1 MTPVI
6 FANEPKVLQQL
17 DFGLTVVS
25 EFFRGPDLS
34 AHWPLGTLIGP
45 RAWSLVGVVLCE
57 GLRARTIRVPNA
69 SLSVFERDEG
79 MPSTP
84 RAMDKAVPS
93 GAHKSRKMC
102 MAQDRRR
109 LRRTKRDHRP
119 DVSCAIFC
127 FLNPQFTQS
136 YVDKQTNI
144 DRTLPPLPAPTS
156 RSATTRSTRED
167 PAFGRSGIRKRQM
180 LVLGQNTRSVV

>member
-1 MTPVI
+1 MATREGRWLSMAAMERRTGSYI
-6 FANEPKVLQQL
+6 LRRRSFDACYLCQRTESAATARFWL
-17 DFGLTVVS
+17 DWG
-25 EFFRGPDLS
+25 FRGPDLS

-57 GLRARTIRVPNA
+57 GLRARTIRVPNT

-127 FLNPQFTQS
+127 FLNTQFT
-136 YVDKQTNI
+136 
-144 DRTLPPLPAPTS
+144 R
-156 RSATTRSTRED
+156 AT
-167 PAFGRSGIRKRQM
+167 
-180 LVLGQNTRSVV
+180 